1 VKLHVQDTFRNLGH
15 KRFLRNG
22 RMWTGLNWLR
32 KIIYINIIELNIYL
46 VEFAFLDVPSPDNT
60 ILFLRTNVT
69 YPVHVYTYFFN
80 VYICYSN
87 LTLLNIH

>member
-1 VKLHVQDTFRNLGH
+1 MKLYVQDTFRNLGH
-15 KRFLRNG
+15 KRILRNG

-69 YPVHVYTYFFN
+69 YLSSCVHLFFQRL
-80 VYICYSN
+80 Y
-87 LTLLNIH
+87 LLF